1 MKSPIVKH
9 SIAIGGHK
17 TSISLEDP
25 FWRVLKEIA
34 SGQRLTLSN
43 MVADIDKS
51 RQHGN
56 LSSAIR
62 LFVLAE
68 LRSQALPFAAQH
80 DDFGASLMNGTN
92 AHNHA

>member
-9 SIAIGGHK
+9 SIAVGGHK

-25 FWRVLKEIA
+25 FWRALKEIA
-34 SGQRLTLSN
+34 SGHRLTLSN
-43 MVADIDKS
+43 VVADIDKS
-51 RQHGN
+51 RQNGN

-68 LRSQALPFAAQH
+68 LRSQALPFAARH
-80 DDFGASLMNGTN
+80 DDFVASRMNGDTS
-92 AHNHA
+92 HNHA